1 MIQMMDVSNLGDNV
15 WVIYFPDDSPIDGDH
30 MVNPGRHRLK
40 VSCHAFCRAQ
50 PRRRLRLENPRHF
63 FGAKT
68 SVAMEKKTTHIFWGE
83 NTHHVQCS
91 IVILL
96 HTHQIVI
103 LISQS

>member
-40 VSCHAFCRAQ
+40 VSCHAFAVLSQ
-50 PRRRLRLENPRHF
+50 
-63 FGAKT
+63 G
-68 SVAMEKKTTHIFWGE
+68 VASDWKIHDISLGRKHQLQWKKTTHIFWGE